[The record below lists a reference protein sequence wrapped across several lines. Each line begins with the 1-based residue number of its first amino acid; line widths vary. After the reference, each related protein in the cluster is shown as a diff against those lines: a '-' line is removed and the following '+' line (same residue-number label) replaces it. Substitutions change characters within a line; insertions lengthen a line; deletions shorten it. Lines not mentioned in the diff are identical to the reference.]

1 MQKAVLSQAQ
11 YFQALSDREQYC
23 LDSHYRTLGDW

>member
-1 MQKAVLSQAQ
+1 MSRTH
-11 YFQALSDREQYC
+11 FQALSDREQYC